1 MTENFQAIILHKSDF
16 QEFDQIIKILTK
28 EKGILTVFCPG
39 VQKITSKNKY
49 NLHLFSVSYFEL
61 FLARSQGKISRLKR
75 ATSELIFESVYQD
88 SEILLVAL
96 YFNQL
101 FLTIFDVAQLYDY
114 NFYFDLLITILS
126 KLNDKKNLKKIF
138 CFYTYFLLPIL
149 GIAWNLNNC
158 NRCQKNENIITFNFE
173 ESSFICQ
180 NCIKS
185 TEKLLKLSLSKSI
198 FHLSKLNF
206 SDLEEW
212 KIEDNDL
219 YYLVKIMIYILKEK
233 AGISLKSLNQ
243 LQEKWAWDIKF

>member
-1 MTENFQAIILHKSDF
+1 MTENFQAIILYRSDF

-49 NLHLFSVSYFEL
+49 NLHLFSISYFEL
-61 FLARSQGKISRLKR
+61 FLARNSGKISRLKR
-75 ATSELIFESVYQD
+75 ATSELIFENIYQD
-88 SEILLVAL
+88 SETLLVAV

-101 FLTIFDVAQLYDY
+101 FLIIFDITQLYDY
-114 NFYFDLLITILS
+114 NFYFNLLSNILS

-158 NRCQKNENIITFNFE
+158 NRCQNNKNIITFNFE

-185 TEKLLKLSLSKSI
+185 TEKLLRLSLSKSI
-198 FHLSKLNF
+198 YQLSKLKF
-206 SDLEEW
+206 SNLEEW
-212 KIEDNDL
+212 KISDNDL
-219 YYLVKIMIYILKEK
+219 YYLVKIMIYLLKEK
-233 AGISLKSLNQ
+233 AGIFIKSLKQ
-243 LQEKWAWDIKF
+243 LQEKWAWDVKF